1 MSFYELMQQIG
12 EAFTHDDQL
21 KKSVVDVDPFTIVNR
36 LRKDRDKMV
45 EDYATYKLL
54 FQCLGYYGSNR
65 RLLNQFVSKTQIE
78 KSKETR
84 TNHEEGR
91 NELEEEI
98 EYILHEPENGD
109 DNIFDDYYDN
119 GTSDHHRYQNIEE
132 MSEYI

>member
-1 MSFYELMQQIG
+1 M
-12 EAFTHDDQL
+12 
-21 KKSVVDVDPFTIVNR
+21 
-36 LRKDRDKMV
+36 
-45 EDYATYKLL
+45 
-54 FQCLGYYGSNR
+54 
-65 RLLNQFVSKTQIE
+65 SKTHIE

-91 NELEEEI
+91 NELKEEI